1 MKTELQAGKEA
12 KKRQQGLWFTGGL
25 SVWVF
30 FGKWMAILKRTK
42 TDLTSEGNQI
52 FLHSM
57 SQNKSCQNLF
67 RKNNRIELSM
77 RPWAGSDSV
86 QSAGVGLANTYQTTW
101 HPSASSGEIPCWRMM
116 IHLLWKGVAPNS
128 TQCPW
133 LSTPF
138 IHLPTSVWAEP
149 LMEIAM
155 KAHIFKTWFVGV
167 FGKFIPSWQQNTS
180 GCGAKLELKLY
191 AVPFSKLIKSR

>member
-12 KKRQQGLWFTGGL
+12 KKGSKGYDLQVVYQCESSLGSEWPYWKEPKQTWQVKETKFFSTAWVKTSPVKIYLERTTGL
-25 SVWVF
+25 
-30 FGKWMAILKRTK
+30 
-42 TDLTSEGNQI
+42 
-52 FLHSM
+52 
-57 SQNKSCQNLF
+57 NLACV
-67 RKNNRIELSM
+67 
-77 RPWAGSDSV
+77 P
-86 QSAGVGLANTYQTTW
+86 GLAVTVCNLLEWAWQTPTKQLD
-101 HPSASSGEIPCWRMM
+101 IPLLPLVKSHVGGWL